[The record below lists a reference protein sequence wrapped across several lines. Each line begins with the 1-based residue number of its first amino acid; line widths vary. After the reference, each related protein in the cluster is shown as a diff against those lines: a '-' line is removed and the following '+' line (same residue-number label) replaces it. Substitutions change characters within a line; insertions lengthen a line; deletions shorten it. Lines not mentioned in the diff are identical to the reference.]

1 MNNLIDD
8 VFAEFADGDED
19 LRALHSA
26 LAEILPEASLTLYGE
41 NGAVVPPSQSR
52 QPADILLQLQQHTAR
67 SENFSSL
74 RLLGNRWIHGLRVA
88 DCRALLVLQTEGLDE
103 DLGRNPRLAGLY
115 HNCVKLA
122 LLRCRHQE
130 ALIENEQLN
139 RRMLVVSSK
148 HTKLLDDNHQ
158 QFLLIREKEKEYAK
172 KLESE
177 IASQTKQLREA
188 NAGLEAASRL
198 KSEFLANMS
207 HELRTPMN
215 AIIGFS
221 GLLQETDLSAEQ
233 REFTE
238 TIGKAASS
246 LLVLINDILDLA
258 KIEAG
263 KLELDPAPFQLQ
275 SLVKNVEAMFRSQ
288 ALRKENKLFY
298 QVDPSLP
305 ASIIGDENRLRQ
317 ILVNL
322 VGNSLKFTGR
332 GQIVIKADKVQE
344 DEQQVK
350 LRFAVNDTGIG
361 IPPDRQKAIFEKFTQ
376 ADGSTTRKF
385 GGTGL
390 GLAITSQL
398 VNLMNGTIE
407 LESEENKG
415 STFSFVISLQKDIAP
430 ADSLLR
436 SGAPAAL
443 SGEAGLKEKITQQ
456 QIEDAPVKGDLK
468 ALVVEDNL
476 VNQRLV
482 TLLLKKAD
490 CQADIAGDGL
500 LALEML
506 KKHQYDFVLM
516 DVQMPNMD
524 GHAATRRIREI
535 EASADKDEYAAFAG
549 REKPLYVV
557 GLTAHARKEDERQ
570 CYDAGMDGFLSK
582 PIIRDKL
589 ISLIEKVR
597 SQKI

>member
-41 NGAVVPPSQSR
+41 NGAVVPPSQAR
-52 QPADILLQLQQHTAR
+52 HPADILLQLQEHAAR

-74 RLLGNRWIHGLRVA
+74 RLLGNRWIHGIRVA
-88 DCRALLVLQTEGLDE
+88 DCRALLVLQAEGLDE
-103 DLGRNPRLAGLY
+103 DLGRNPRLAWLY

-130 ALIENEQLN
+130 AIIENEQLN

-188 NAGLEAASRL
+188 NASLEAASRL

-221 GLLQETDLSAEQ
+221 GLLLETDLSAEQ

-322 VGNSLKFTGR
+322 VGNALKFTSR
-332 GQIVIKADKVQE
+332 GDITIKVDRVQE

-350 LRFAVNDTGIG
+350 LRFGVNDTGIG

-376 ADGSTTRKF
+376 ADGSTTRKY

-407 LESEENKG
+407 LESAANQG

-430 ADSLLR
+430 ADSLLW
-436 SGAPAAL
+436 SGAPAAG
-443 SGEAGLKEKITQQ
+443 SAEAGERENQPRV
-456 QIEDAPVKGDLK
+456 EDAPVQGDLK
-468 ALVVEDNL
+468 VLAVEDNI

-482 TLLLKKAD
+482 TLLLKKAG

-500 LALEML
+500 QALEML
-506 KKHQYDFVLM
+506 KAHHYDFVLM

-524 GHAATRRIREI
+524 GHAATRRIREL
-535 EASADKDEYAAFAG
+535 EASAERDDYAALAG
-549 REKPLYVV
+549 RARPLYVV

-570 CYDAGMDGFLSK
+570 CYDAGMDGFLTK
-582 PIIRDKL
+582 PIIKDKL
-589 ISLIEKVR
+589 IALIEKIR
-597 SQKI
+597 SQKV

>member
-26 LAEILPEASLTLYGE
+26 LAEILPEASVTLYGE
-41 NGAVVPPSQSR
+41 NGAVVPPSQAR
-52 QPADILLQLQQHTAR
+52 HPADILLQLQEHATR

-74 RLLGNRWIHGLRVA
+74 RLLGNRWIHGIRVA
-88 DCRALLVLQTEGLDE
+88 DCCALLVLQAEGLDE

-115 HNCVKLA
+115 YNCVKLA

-130 ALIENEQLN
+130 AIIENEQLN

-148 HTKLLDDNHQ
+148 HTKLLDDNHR
-158 QFLLIREKEKEYAK
+158 QFLLIREKEQEYAK

-221 GLLQETDLSAEQ
+221 GLLLETDLSPEQ

-238 TIGKAASS
+238 TIGKASSS

-263 KLELDPAPFQLQ
+263 KLELDPSPFQLQ

-298 QVDPSLP
+298 QVDSSLP
-305 ASIIGDENRLRQ
+305 ASLIGDENRLRQ

-322 VGNSLKFTGR
+322 VGNALKFTSR
-332 GQIVIKADKVQE
+332 GDITIKVDRVQE
-344 DEQQVK
+344 DDQQVK
-350 LRFAVNDTGIG
+350 LRFAVSDTGIG

-376 ADGSTTRKF
+376 ADGSTTRKY

-407 LESEENKG
+407 LESAENQG
-415 STFSFVISLQKDIAP
+415 STFSFVMSLQKDIAP
-430 ADSLLR
+430 ADCLLR
-436 SGAPAAL
+436 SGAPAAG
-443 SGEAGLKEKITQQ
+443 SDEAGEREKPAQPRV
-456 QIEDAPVKGDLK
+456 EDAPVKGDLK
-468 ALVVEDNL
+468 VLVVEDNL

-482 TLLLKKAD
+482 TLLLKKAG

-500 LALEML
+500 QALEML
-506 KKHQYDFVLM
+506 KGHHYDFVLM

-524 GHAATRRIREI
+524 GHVATRRIREL
-535 EASADKDEYAAFAG
+535 ETSADRDDYAALAG
-549 REKPLYVV
+549 RARPLYVV
-557 GLTAHARKEDERQ
+557 GLTARARKEDERQ
-570 CYDAGMDGFLSK
+570 CYDAGMDGFLTK
-582 PIIRDKL
+582 PIIKDKL
-589 ISLIEKVR
+589 IDLIEKIR
-597 SQKI
+597 SQKV